1 MGIDIVRGAI
11 KNPEASM
18 ELVSIIKE
26 IQADYNGTL
35 FLAYPLMA
43 TADNIVTIDAL
54 LITREKGLIAFI
66 FDDGNNSEEKQ
77 NQLYFQITNTLN
89 SYETLRKGRSLAI
102 KPNVISFFSVDNI
115 KESYD
120 EYVFANKNN
129 LSEEIASI
137 NGFDP
142 SYYEKLL
149 EALQKISSLK
159 PKKKR
164 KNIRI
169 ETSRGSKIK
178 YIEQQIANLD
188 QWQKKAAYEIPEG
201 PQRIRGLAGSG
212 KTVVLALKAAYLH
225 AQYPEWEI
233 AVTYY
238 TRSLY
243 QQFRIMISNFVKEFL
258 GDDPEW
264 SKLHVLHA
272 WGTYYEEGIYSVA
285 AELGGFVP
293 VTFENAKNKYGSN
306 GAFSGICHEAI
317 NYIGNK
323 DCSKYDVILI
333 DEAQDLPSDFF
344 KLCFKLLKQPK
355 RIVFAYD
362 ELQNLRNNSMPTL
375 EEMFGKD
382 SFGNNLVKLENRED
396 EARQDIVL
404 PICYRN
410 TPWALSLAHSLGF
423 GIYNKN
429 GIFQMFSDLSLWD
442 DIGYGVIDGE
452 LDKGKHVK
460 LKRKVEATPS
470 YFKEKLNVEDAVIIK
485 KFDTVEEQYKWV
497 ADEIGKNINED
508 ELDPDDILVI
518 FPNTYYSKSDYT
530 VFRKYLLS
538 NSINSHLAGVSTNR
552 DTFKVSGDIT
562 CAHIYRAKG
571 NEAPMVYVL
580 NSDFCYSNAEL
591 RKVRNILFTAITR
604 SRAWV
609 RICGVGEDMDSLYEE
624 AYKCVNNDYCLEFN
638 VLTDEQLNKIN
649 LIHREKT
656 AKEVENIRKA
666 TSLLQNLVSMIQN
679 GDINIAEVP
688 EFSNYLSKLNNSSK
702 DEWENEENE

>member
-1 MGIDIVRGAI
+1 MGIDIVHGAI

-18 ELVSIIKE
+18 ELVSAIKG
-26 IQADYNGTL
+26 IQAEYNGTL

-43 TADNIVTIDAL
+43 TADSIVTIDAL
-54 LITREKGLIAFI
+54 LITKEKGLIAFI
-66 FDDGNNSEEKQ
+66 FDDGINSEEKQ
-77 NQLYFQITNTLN
+77 NQLFFQITNTLN
-89 SYETLRKGRSLAI
+89 SYESLRRGRSLAI
-102 KPNVISFFSVDNI
+102 TPTVISFFSIDNI
-115 KESYD
+115 RDSYED
-120 EYVFANKNN
+120 YIFTNKYK
-129 LSEEIASI
+129 LSSEIASI
-137 NGFDP
+137 EGFDS
-142 SYYEKLL
+142 SYYEKLI
-149 EALQKISSLK
+149 EALQKISTLK

-164 KNIRI
+164 NNIRKK
-169 ETSRGSKIK
+169 TSRGSKIK
-178 YIEQQIANLD
+178 FIEQQIANLD
-188 QWQKKAAYEIPEG
+188 QWQKKAAYEIPDG

-225 AQYPEWEI
+225 AQYPDWEI

-258 GDDPEW
+258 GDEPEW
-264 SKLHVLHA
+264 SKLHILHA
-272 WGTYYEEGIYSVA
+272 WGTFYEKGIYSVA

-293 VTFENAKNKYGSN
+293 VTYENAKNKYGTN

-317 NYIGNK
+317 NLISNK
-323 DCSKYDVILI
+323 ECSKYDVILI

-382 SFGNNLVKLENRED
+382 SKGNDLVKLENRED

-423 GIYNKN
+423 GIYNKD
-429 GIFQMFSDLSLWD
+429 GIFQLFSDLTLWD

-452 LDKGKHVK
+452 LEKGKHVK
-460 LKRKVEATPS
+460 LKRKAEATPS
-470 YFKEKLNVEDAVIIK
+470 YFKEKLDIEDAVIVR
-485 KFDTVEEQYKWV
+485 KFDTCEEQYKWV

-530 VFRKYLLS
+530 VFRKYLLA
-538 NSINSHLAGVSTNR
+538 NSINSHLAGVGTTR
-552 DTFKVSGDIT
+552 DIFKVSGDIT

-580 NSDFCYSNAEL
+580 NSDFCFSNTEL

-609 RICGVGEDMDSLYEE
+609 RICGVGDDMEALSKE
-624 AYKCVNNDYCLEFN
+624 AYKCINNDYCLEFN
-638 VLTDEQLNKIN
+638 ILTDDQLKEIN
-649 LIHREKT
+649 LIHRDKT
-656 AKEVENIRKA
+656 EKEVENIKKA
-666 TSLLQNLVSMIQN
+666 TKLLQNLISMIQN
-679 GDINIAEVP
+679 GEVNTAEVP
-688 EFSNYLSKLNNSSK
+688 EFSSYLSKLNNSSM
-702 DEWENEENE
+702 DDWDNEENE